1 MSEELKYPHEW
12 FELLK
17 SEIPQPFRFEIDDN
31 LDDEFKDYRKCE
43 RFDFITYAFDWI
55 GTTQDLYDWADV
67 CAGFK
72 AGTLQRHADQ
82 VNKERW
88 DALKVGDTLYS
99 ITEDG
104 REGIVTEKYLTEA
117 LAVLQVGKK
126 DNYIGYENWFN
137 YWTPIKPKHWED
149 QKLTENEI
157 NEMVAKGNEMAMQ
170 NLSKVD
176 SRKALSDI
184 NQNDLSWNDDATI
197 QNAIELL
204 KSKGYKILKP
214 TTNYE
219 EI

>member
-17 SEIPQPFRFEIDDN
+17 SEIPQPFRFEIEDS
-31 LDDEFKDYRKCE
+31 LDKNYSEYQQCEKNQFIFYGFNWYLCIHDYTYTE
-43 RFDFITYAFDWI
+43 RVNKHF
-55 GTTQDLYDWADV
+55 QD
-67 CAGFK
+67 
-72 AGTLQRHADQ
+72 GTLQRHADQ

-88 DALKVGDTLYS
+88 DALKVGDTIYS
-99 ITEDG
+99 IAGDG
-104 REGIVTEKYLTEA
+104 ITGTVTDISAAEIGIRSR
-117 LAVLQVGKK
+117 
-126 DNYIGYENWFN
+126 DGYCFYAAIETWFN
-137 YWTPIKPKHWED
+137 FWTPIKPKHWKG

-197 QNAIELL
+197 QNAINLL
-204 KSKGYKILKP
+204 KEKGYKILKP

>member
-104 REGIVTEKYLTEA
+104 RTGTVTEINSRGITIRFSDGDRH
-117 LAVLQVGKK
+117 VMMIQT
-126 DNYIGYENWFN
+126 WFN
-137 YWTPIKPKHWED
+137 FWTPIKPKHWKEED
-149 QKLTENEI
+149 NQELPIHNGEGEIIANSSEELNEK
-157 NEMVAKGNEMAMQ
+157 EQ
-170 NLSKVD
+170 
-176 SRKALSDI
+176 
-184 NQNDLSWNDDATI
+184 DAI
-197 QNAIELL
+197 CFL
-204 KSKGYKILKP
+204 KSLGYKILKP
-214 TTNYE
+214 VTNYE

>member
-137 YWTPIKPKHWED
+137 YWTPIKPKHWKE
-149 QKLTENEI
+149 ENNRELPIHNEEGEI
-157 NEMVAKGNEMAMQ
+157 IANNSEELNEKEQ
-170 NLSKVD
+170 
-176 SRKALSDI
+176 
-184 NQNDLSWNDDATI
+184 DAI
-197 QNAIELL
+197 YFL
-204 KSKGYKILKP
+204 KSLGYKILKP
-214 TTNYE
+214 VTNYE

>member
-43 RFDFITYAFDWI
+43 RFDFITYAFDWV

-82 VNKERW
+82 VNKERL

-99 ITEDG
+99 TTGDG
-104 REGIVTEKYLTEA
+104 RIGIVTGKYTTEIVVRSGEKNIHNGIEY
-117 LAVLQVGKK
+117 
-126 DNYIGYENWFN
+126 WFLF
-137 YWTPIKPKHWED
+137 WTPIKPKHWKEED
-149 QKLTENEI
+149 NQELPIHNGEGEIIANSSEELNEK
-157 NEMVAKGNEMAMQ
+157 EQ
-170 NLSKVD
+170 
-176 SRKALSDI
+176 
-184 NQNDLSWNDDATI
+184 DAI
-197 QNAIELL
+197 CFL
-204 KSKGYKILKP
+204 KSLGYKILKP
-214 TTNYE
+214 VTNYE

>member
-17 SEIPQPFRFEIDDN
+17 SEIPQPFRFEIEDN
-31 LDDEFKDYRKCE
+31 LNKEFANYEKCAKIEFLFNAYGWGTKVESIDYWCNV
-43 RFDFITYAFDWI
+43 YNAFMD
-55 GTTQDLYDWADV
+55 
-67 CAGFK
+67 
-72 AGTLQRHADQ
+72 GTLQQLADR
-82 VNKERW
+82 VNKQRL

-99 ITEDG
+99 TTGDG
-104 REGIVTEKYLTEA
+104 RIGIVTGKYTTEIVVRSGEKNIHNGIEY
-117 LAVLQVGKK
+117 
-126 DNYIGYENWFN
+126 WFLF
-137 YWTPIKPKHWED
+137 WTPIKPKHWED

-214 TTNYE
+214 TTSYE